1 MINFKKFRKYISR
14 VKFNVL
20 VSLILFNP
28 ILNFAQ
34 HSEKFNVLLIIAD
47 DLNCAIG
54 AYGDPLAE
62 TPNID
67 KLAQEGVLF
76 TNAHVQYPLCG
87 PSRVSFMTGLYPDQ
101 TKSKKLRLHVRQT
114 IPDVITLGQKFR
126 MENYH
131 SIRVGKVYHYHNPRD
146 IGTASYDDS
155 YTWDR
160 TVNPYGRDKIEEH
173 KISYLKTRFN
183 GGVLSWHKAAGKDE
197 EQTDGIGATNTITF
211 LDEFAKSG
219 ENFFLAFGLYRP
231 HVPFVAPE
239 KYYELQK
246 NKDFSVPE
254 SSNQYLETIPEP
266 AAISVRA
273 KKEQVGLD
281 SELAQEIK
289 QAYYATVSFVD
300 AQIGRVLDKL
310 KKTGLDKKT
319 IVVFTSDHG
328 YHLGE
333 HGHWQKQTL
342 FENATRVPLIFTGPG
357 IPSGLN
363 PIDDPVELVDLYPTI
378 MELLQMETPN
388 FVRGKSLNSYFKGFK
403 IPVRNSALT
412 ELLVKTYKGIAQG
425 YSIKTKRYRLN
436 RWSGENLFKY
446 ELYDHKY
453 DQDELN
459 NLADHQQY
467 TKVLDSL
474 KKVLEKRVRDAQEYP
489 EGLGR
494 QINAVQPW
502 FEPRLNLFNRKF
514 SKTN

>member
-1 MINFKKFRKYISR
+1 MIYFRIFWEYLNRSM
-14 VKFNVL
+14 FNSLVL
-20 VSLILFNP
+20 LILLNP
-28 ILNFAQ
+28 TLNFSQ
-34 HSEKFNVLLIIAD
+34 YSQKFNVLLIIAD

-54 AYGDPLAE
+54 AYGDPLAY

-67 KLAQEGVLF
+67 RLAQEGVLF

-101 TKSKKLRLHVRQT
+101 TKSKQLRLHVRQT

-126 MENYH
+126 IENYH
-131 SIRVGKVYHYHNPRD
+131 SVRVGKVYHYHNPRD

-155 YTWDR
+155 FTWDR

-173 KISYLKTRFN
+173 KISYLKPRFN
-183 GGVLSWHKAAGKDE
+183 GGVLSWHKASGKDE
-197 EQTDGIGATNTITF
+197 EQTDGIGATNTIAF

-254 SSNQYLETIPEP
+254 SSSQYLETIPEP

-273 KKEQVGLD
+273 KKEQVGID

-310 KKTGLDKKT
+310 RKTGLDKKT

-342 FENATRVPLIFTGPG
+342 FEHATRVPLIFSGPG
-357 IPSGLN
+357 ISSGLDH
-363 PIDDPVELVDLYPTI
+363 IDDPVELVDLYPTL

-388 FVRGKSLNSYFKGFK
+388 FVRGKSLNPYFKGSE
-403 IPVRNSALT
+403 IPIRNSALT
-412 ELLVKTYKGIAQG
+412 ELLVRTPHGMAQG

-436 RWSGENLFKY
+436 RWSHKNLFKY
-446 ELYDHKY
+446 ELYDHKN
-453 DQDELN
+453 DQNELV
-459 NLADHQQY
+459 NLANDQQY

-474 KKVLEKRVRDAQEYP
+474 KKVLEKRVVDAQEYP
-489 EGLGR
+489 QGLGR
-494 QINAVQPW
+494 QIDKVKPW
-502 FEPRLNLFNRKF
+502 FEPRLNLMKRKF

>member
-1 MINFKKFRKYISR
+1 MGLFFFFISTY
-14 VKFNVL
+14 NL
-20 VSLILFNP
+20 
-28 ILNFAQ
+28 AQ
-34 HSEKFNVLLIIAD
+34 HSEKLNVLLIIAD

-54 AYGDPLAE
+54 AYGDPLAY

-76 TNAHVQYPLCG
+76 TNAHVQYPLCS
-87 PSRVSFMTGLYPDQ
+87 PSRISFMTGLYPDQ
-101 TKSKKLRLHVRQT
+101 TKSKELRLHVRQT

-146 IGTASYDDS
+146 IGTASYDDQYS
-155 YTWDR
+155 WDR

-173 KISYLKTRFN
+173 KITYLKPRFN
-183 GGVLSWHKAAGKDE
+183 GGVLSWYKASGKDE
-197 EQTDGIGATNTITF
+197 EQTDGIGATSTIDF

-239 KYYELQK
+239 KYYELY
-246 NKDFSVPE
+246 KDKVFLVPE
-254 SSNQYLETIPEP
+254 TSNQYLNTIPEP

-273 KKEQVGLD
+273 KKEQIGLD
-281 SELAQEIK
+281 SELAQEII

-310 KKTGLDKKT
+310 TKTGLDKNT

-342 FENATRVPLIFTGPG
+342 FEHSTRVPLIFSGPG
-357 IPSGLN
+357 ISSGLD
-363 PIDDPVELVDLYPTI
+363 PIHDPVELVDLYPTI
-378 MELLQMETPN
+378 MELVQMEIPD
-388 FVRGKSLNSYFKGFK
+388 FVRGKSLNPYFKGSK
-403 IPVRNSALT
+403 TAIRNSALT
-412 ELLVKTYKGIAQG
+412 ELLVRTPQGMAQG
-425 YSIKTKRYRLN
+425 YSIKTKRFRLN
-436 RWSGENLFKY
+436 RWSYNNHFKY
-446 ELYDHKY
+446 ELYDHKD
-453 DQDELN
+453 DQDELI
-459 NLADHQQY
+459 NLANDQQY

-474 KKVLEKRVRDAQEYP
+474 KKTLEKRVIDALEYP
-489 EGLGR
+489 QGLGR
-494 QINAVQPW
+494 QLDNAKPW
-502 FEPRLNLFNRKF
+502 FEPRLNLLNRKF

>member
-1 MINFKKFRKYISR
+1 MIYFRFFWKCIYR
-14 VKFNVL
+14 VKSKALALFIF
-20 VSLILFNP
+20 LIST
-28 ILNFAQ
+28 LNFAQ
-34 HSEKFNVLLIIAD
+34 YSEKFNVLLIIAD

-67 KLAQEGVLF
+67 RLAQEGVMF

-101 TKSKKLRLHVRQT
+101 TKSKELRLHVRQT

-131 SIRVGKVYHYHNPRD
+131 SVRVGKVYHYHNPRD
-146 IGTASYDDS
+146 IGTASYDDPF
-155 YTWDR
+155 TWDR

-173 KISYLKTRFN
+173 KISFLKPRFN
-183 GGVLSWHKAAGKDE
+183 GGVLSWYKASGKDE
-197 EQTDGIGATNTITF
+197 EQTDGIGATNTIAF

-231 HVPFVAPE
+231 HVPFVATE

-246 NKDFSVPE
+246 NKDFSVQE
-254 SSNQYLETIPEP
+254 SSSQYLETIPEP
-266 AAISVRA
+266 AAISVRM

-281 SELAQEIK
+281 TELAQEIR

-342 FENATRVPLIFTGPG
+342 FEHATRVPLIFSGPG
-357 IPSGLN
+357 ILSGLN
-363 PIDDPVELVDLYPTI
+363 PIHDPVELVDLYPTI

-388 FVRGKSLNSYFKGFK
+388 FVRGKSLNPYFKGSK
-403 IPVRNSALT
+403 IPIRNSALT
-412 ELLVKTYKGIAQG
+412 ELLVKTPKGMAQG

-436 RWSGENLFKY
+436 RWHHKNLFKY

-459 NLADHQQY
+459 NLAGHQQY

-474 KKVLEKRVRDAQEYP
+474 KKVLEKRVVEAQEYP
-489 EGLGR
+489 QGLGR
-494 QINAVQPW
+494 QLDKVQPW
-502 FEPRLNLFNRKF
+502 FEPKINLFKRKF

>member
-1 MINFKKFRKYISR
+1 MIYFKNFWNYLNRFKFILLGLLFFLIST
-14 VKFNVL
+14 FNL
-20 VSLILFNP
+20 
-28 ILNFAQ
+28 AQ
-34 HSEKFNVLLIIAD
+34 NSEKFNVLLIIAD

-54 AYGDPLAE
+54 AYGDPLAD

-67 KLAQEGVLF
+67 RLAQEGVLF

-101 TKSKKLRLHVRQT
+101 TKSKELRLHVRQT

-146 IGTASYDDS
+146 IGTASYDDP

-173 KISYLKTRFN
+173 KISFLKPRFN
-183 GGVLSWHKAAGKDE
+183 GGVLSWHKASGKDE
-197 EQTDGIGATNTITF
+197 EQTDGIGATNTIAF

-246 NKDFSVPE
+246 NKDFSVPQ
-254 SSNQYLETIPEP
+254 SSSQYLETIPEP
-266 AAISVRA
+266 AAISVRR

-281 SELAQEIK
+281 PELAQEIK

-342 FENATRVPLIFTGPG
+342 FEHATRVPLIFSGPG
-357 IPSGLN
+357 ISSGLG
-363 PIDDPVELVDLYPTI
+363 PIDEPVELVDLYPTI
-378 MELLQMETPN
+378 MELLQMETPD
-388 FVRGKSLNSYFKGFK
+388 FVRGKSLHPYFKGSR
-403 IPVRNSALT
+403 IPIRNSALT
-412 ELLVKTYKGIAQG
+412 ELLVRTPQGMAQG

-436 RWSGENLFKY
+436 RWSHNNLFKY
-446 ELYDHKY
+446 ELYDHK
-453 DQDELN
+453 DDRDELI
-459 NLADHQQY
+459 NLVYDQQY

-474 KKVLEKRVRDAQEYP
+474 KKVLEKRVSDAQEYP

-494 QINAVQPW
+494 QLDNVQPW
-502 FEPRLNLFNRKF
+502 FEPRLNLMKRKF

>member
-1 MINFKKFRKYISR
+1 MIYFRFFWDYVYELKYSGLILLILLNPQLNFSQNSQ
-14 VKFNVL
+14 KFNVL
-20 VSLILFNP
+20 M
-28 ILNFAQ
+28 
-34 HSEKFNVLLIIAD
+34 IIAD

-54 AYGDPLAE
+54 AYGDPLAD

-67 KLAQEGVLF
+67 RLAQEGVFF

-101 TKSKKLRLHVRQT
+101 TKSKKLRLYVRQS

-131 SIRVGKVYHYHNPRD
+131 SVRVGKVYHYHNPRD
-146 IGTASYDDS
+146 IGTASYDDQ

-160 TVNPYGRDKIEEH
+160 TVNPYGRDKIDEH
-173 KISYLKTRFN
+173 KITYLKPRFN
-183 GGVLSWHKAAGKDE
+183 GGVLSWYKASGKDE
-197 EQTDGIGATNTITF
+197 EQTDGIGATNTIDF

-231 HVPFVAPE
+231 HIPFVAPE
-239 KYYELQK
+239 KYYELHK
-246 NKDFSVPE
+246 NKVFSVPE
-254 SSNQYLETIPEP
+254 SSNQYLNTIPEP

-273 KKEQVGLD
+273 KKEQIGLD
-281 SELAQEIK
+281 SELVQEII

-310 KKTGLDKKT
+310 TKTGLDKNT

-342 FENATRVPLIFTGPG
+342 FEHSTRVPLIFSGPG
-357 IPSGLN
+357 ISSGMD

-378 MELLQMETPN
+378 MELLDMEIPN
-388 FVRGKSLNSYFKGFK
+388 FVRGKSLNPYFKGSK
-403 IPVRNSALT
+403 IPIRNSALT
-412 ELLVKTYKGIAQG
+412 ELLVKTPQGMAQG

-436 RWSGENLFKY
+436 RWSYNNLFKY
-446 ELYDHKY
+446 ELYDHKD
-453 DQDELN
+453 DQDELI
-459 NLADHQQY
+459 NLANDQQY

-474 KKVLEKRVRDAQEYP
+474 KKILEKRVKSAQEYP

-494 QINAVQPW
+494 QIHEVQPLL
-502 FEPRLNLFNRKF
+502 EPRLNLHQRKF

>member
-1 MINFKKFRKYISR
+1 MICFKVFWKYINM
-14 VKFNVL
+14 VKLNDLVL
-20 VSLILFNP
+20 LILLSST
-28 ILNFAQ
+28 LNFAQ

-54 AYGDPLAE
+54 AFGDPHAD

-67 KLAQEGVLF
+67 RLAQEGVLF

-126 MENYH
+126 MESYH
-131 SIRVGKVYHYHNPRD
+131 SVRVGKVYHYHNPRD
-146 IGTASYDDS
+146 IGTASYDDP

-160 TVNPYGRDKIEEH
+160 TVNPYGIDKIEEH
-173 KISYLKTRFN
+173 KVTYLKPRFN
-183 GGVLSWHKAAGKDE
+183 GGVLSWHKSSGKDE
-197 EQTDGIGATNTITF
+197 EQTDGIGANNTIDF

-231 HVPFVAPE
+231 HVPFVAPK
-239 KYYELQK
+239 KYYELHN
-246 NKDFSVPE
+246 NKDFSIPE
-254 SSNQYLETIPEP
+254 SSNLYLNTIPEP
-266 AAISVRA
+266 AAISVRS
-273 KKEQVGLD
+273 KKEQIGLD
-281 SELAQEIK
+281 SELAKEIK

-342 FENATRVPLIFTGPG
+342 FEHATRVPLIFSGPG
-357 IPSGLN
+357 ISSGLG
-363 PIDDPVELVDLYPTI
+363 PIDEPVELVDLYPTI
-378 MELLQMETPN
+378 MELLQMETPD
-388 FVRGKSLNSYFKGFK
+388 FVRGKSLNPYFKGSK
-403 IPVRNSALT
+403 IPIRNSALT
-412 ELLVKTYKGIAQG
+412 ELLVRTPQGVAQG

-436 RWSGENLFKY
+436 RWSHKNLFMY
-446 ELYDHKY
+446 ELYDHKN
-453 DQDELN
+453 DQDELI
-459 NLADHQQY
+459 NLAYDQQY

-474 KKVLEKRVRDAQEYP
+474 KKVLEKRVVEAQEYP
-489 EGLGR
+489 QGLGR
-494 QINAVQPW
+494 QLDKVQPW
-502 FEPRLNLFNRKF
+502 FEPRLKLMKRKF